1 MSALLRKPWARA
13 LGAAGVAGVIAA
25 TTSLPASAEP
35 SAEPSVASASASV
48 EHVLLVSVDGMH
60 QSDLAR
66 YVAAHPASALG
77 QVVGGGREF
86 TRARTP
92 FPSDSFPGMV
102 GQVTGGDPRVTG
114 VYYDD
119 SYNRVLLPAGTTTCA
134 GVKPGAEVTYFEA
147 ADRNPHSLDA
157 GQGLPN
163 LPAGILGMTGNP
175 TTLIDPAQ

>member
-119 SYNRVLLPAGTTTCA
+119 SYNHDVFPAGTTTCTGKA
-134 GVKPGAEVTYFEA
+134 PGGEVAYTEG
-147 ADRNPHSLDA
+147 DDINQNSIDA
-157 GQGLPN
+157 GQGLSG
-163 LPAGILGMTGNP
+163 LPGSILQLTGNP
-175 TTLIDPAQ
+175 LT